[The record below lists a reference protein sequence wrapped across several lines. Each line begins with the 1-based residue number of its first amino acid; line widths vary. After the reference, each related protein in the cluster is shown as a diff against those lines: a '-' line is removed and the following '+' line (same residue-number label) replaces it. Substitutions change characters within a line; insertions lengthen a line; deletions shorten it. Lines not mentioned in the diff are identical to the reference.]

1 MEYDKYYINLTR
13 FHDSLEN
20 AISEHL
26 ECLKFQTFRGVSAP
40 EHSIPQTPYLY
51 CALSMTVKNK
61 VPLN

>member
-1 MEYDKYYINLTR
+1 MIFNVFYINLTR

-26 ECLKFQTFRGVSAP
+26 ECLKFQTFWGVSAP
-40 EHSIPQTPYLY
+40 KHSIPQTPCLY